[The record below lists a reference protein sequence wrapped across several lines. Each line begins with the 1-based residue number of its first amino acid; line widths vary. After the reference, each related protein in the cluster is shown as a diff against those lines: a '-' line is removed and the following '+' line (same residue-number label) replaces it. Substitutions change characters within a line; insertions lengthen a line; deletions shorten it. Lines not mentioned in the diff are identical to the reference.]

1 MLCLKP
7 YSSAIHGEVKYFS
20 VFYTFHIKVSDT
32 IQYLRIA
39 VFVSSG
45 RNILIL
51 RGGLTKVFL
60 FILTKF
66 HLSPMPVCT
75 RAMYSCAT
83 WKNLFHQPHLDLS
96 HNSVCISCPKPK
108 NHKDPGRLSHSQK
121 QEGVNLSLTCK
132 IICLKPENLKYLNV
146 VFSSFFNLTLCG
158 GLLCCSHFNC
168 CWLHQL
174 WGLVLC
180 FPLLPLKSFSSYS
193 PLK

>member
-1 MLCLKP
+1 MKRTFQRVGKNTGAFFYFFLKQHRF
-7 YSSAIHGEVKYFS
+7 YAMSKALFKCNTWRSQILQRILYFS
-20 VFYTFHIKVSDT
+20 YQSQWHNTVSEDSS
-32 IQYLRIA
+32 I
-39 VFVSSG
+39 VSSG

-121 QEGVNLSLTCK
+121 
-132 IICLKPENLKYLNV
+132 
-146 VFSSFFNLTLCG
+146 
-158 GLLCCSHFNC
+158 
-168 CWLHQL
+168 
-174 WGLVLC
+174 
-180 FPLLPLKSFSSYS
+180 
-193 PLK
+193 